1 MIEIVFA
8 IPTDKLWSLI
18 TYREKGFIA
27 CNGDTLLSIVKS
39 GLFRKRDEL
48 EEDPSF
54 KQLIPY
60 AIISCKESPRSD
72 DRQIQSYYIFKR
84 IAGQKE
90 KRLQNRL
97 SLGVGGHMNP
107 DRSEELKETF
117 IIDELKR
124 ELFEEIKLR
133 KGCIIEDI
141 EFIGLINDDT
151 IPVGEVHLGLLY
163 NIHVSSRGIDVKET
177 DKMSGEW
184 VEKSDLVNYYSEMET
199 WSRIAFDSF
208 IK

>member
-1 MIEIVFA
+1 LIEIVFA
-8 IPTDKLWSLI
+8 IPTDKLWNLI
-18 TYREKGFIA
+18 AYKEKGFIP
-27 CNGDTLLSIVKS
+27 CDGDILQSIVKN
-39 GLFRKRDEL
+39 GLFQERDAL
-48 EEDPSF
+48 EENSSF

-60 AIISCKESPRSD
+60 AIISCKESPGSD

-107 DRSEELKETF
+107 DRSVELKETF

-151 IPVGEVHLGLLY
+151 ISVGKVHLGLLY
-163 NIHVSSRGIDVKET
+163 NINVSSRGIDVKET
-177 DKMSGEW
+177 DKMTGEW
-184 VEKSDLVNYYSEMET
+184 VEKSDLAKYCNRMET
-199 WSRIAFDSF
+199 WSKIAFDF
-208 IK
+208 YIK